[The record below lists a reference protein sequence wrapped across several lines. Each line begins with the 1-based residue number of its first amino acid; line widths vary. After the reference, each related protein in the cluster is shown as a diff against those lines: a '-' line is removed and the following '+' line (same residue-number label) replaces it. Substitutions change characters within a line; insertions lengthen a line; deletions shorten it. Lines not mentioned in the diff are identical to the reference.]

1 MFVDPLP
8 ARIGGALCMVL
19 KIEGT
24 VNAHEG
30 YEGCEPGNFDIGEE
44 EVTYVYAKFS

>member
-1 MFVDPLP
+1 
-8 ARIGGALCMVL
+8 MVL

-24 VNAHEG
+24 VNA